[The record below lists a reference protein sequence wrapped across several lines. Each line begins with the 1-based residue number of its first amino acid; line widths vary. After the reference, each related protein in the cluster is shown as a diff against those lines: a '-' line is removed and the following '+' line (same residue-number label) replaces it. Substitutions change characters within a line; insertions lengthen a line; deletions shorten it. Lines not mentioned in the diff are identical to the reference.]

1 MSASS
6 HSSMPERRH
15 RLLSEV
21 AEHVKVSAAELGVD
35 NEVAEHIGHA
45 LADFLA
51 EHWAGQ
57 QVNFPLK
64 DGYGLS
70 PRERAIAA
78 EVASN
83 KRIYEIAAKYHMTER
98 GVRKLIS
105 RLTLRG
111 HIQPPATQHD
121 LFS

>member
-1 MSASS
+1 
-6 HSSMPERRH
+6 MPERRH

-21 AEHVKVSAAELGVD
+21 ADHVKASASELGVEAD
-35 NEVAEHIGHA
+35 VAEHIGHA

-64 DGYGLS
+64 DAFGLS

-78 EVASN
+78 EVAAN
-83 KRIYEIAAKYHMTER
+83 RKIYEIASKYHMTER

-111 HIQPPATQHD
+111 HIHAPATQAD